1 MDREI
6 EMSELDELSESV
18 VAIRAARYDYE
29 GLDFKDVEK
38 YCIAKR
44 DETLT
49 IFLEMENF
57 IQKNLDVF
65 YRPTDKWVK
74 RAAASNNYGM
84 KNEHS
89 RVCVFPNGRNQYY
102 IWVDRGIMF
111 FLNDGKVVYISKMV
125 DKHGEKWNTA
135 FDNFKFHFFDEYD
148 EAGEHPKEGYTR
160 LSFFPRME
168 NYFPKEN
175 PVTFSDW
182 SNLKRRVDEDYQHAI
197 EVRNLL
203 IQAVKEIQEDE
214 LNYLEGIRKLK
225 ASSKEA

>member
-1 MDREI
+1 
-6 EMSELDELSESV
+6 MSELDEMALSL
-18 VAIRAARYDYE
+18 ATIRLARREYRVM
-29 GLDFKDVEK
+29 DFKDVEK

-57 IQKNLDVF
+57 IQKNLDIF
-65 YRPTDKWVK
+65 YNPDDRWVK

-84 KNEHS
+84 ANDHN
-89 RVCVFPNGRNQYY
+89 RVVAFQNAKGHYY
-102 IWVDRGIMF
+102 IWIDKGIMF
-111 FLNDGKVVYISKMV
+111 SLNDGNVVYISKMV

-135 FDNFKFHFFDEYD
+135 FDNFKFHYFPEFDES
-148 EAGEHPKEGYTR
+148 GERPTDGYTR
-160 LSFFPRME
+160 LSFFPRMA

-175 PVTFSDW
+175 PVTFNDW
-182 SNLKRRVDEDYQHAI
+182 CNLKRRVDEDYQHAI

-214 LNYLEGIRKLK
+214 QKHLDGIKALK
-225 ASSKEA
+225 ESSKEA